1 MNKRFFVT
9 FQKEG
14 IHKYPAAP
22 EGVEF
27 LQYPHRHMFH
37 FYVTLQVRHDDR
49 EVEFILFKR
58 ELENLYTEHA
68 LELDNQSCE
77 MMAEGLINY
86 IEDNYPKR
94 AVKVEVYEDNENGAV
109 VHNDLFNRP

>member
-1 MNKRFFVT
+1 
-9 FQKEG
+9 
-14 IHKYPAAP
+14 
-22 EGVEF
+22 
-27 LQYPHRHMFH
+27 
-37 FYVTLQVRHDDR
+37 
-49 EVEFILFKR
+49 
-58 ELENLYTEHA
+58 
-68 LELDNQSCE
+68 